1 MKVKARKTQCL
12 QKVGESCHVIQSA
25 ISPCSTARASWCDWR
40 FTSGTQRG
48 AQGAAPRRWRVLLHT
63 KRSSINGHKRFP
75 SKVALIARGTV
86 ASIKRRGGG
95 FVPLVSRQGS
105 LGSAPDDSSR
115 KFVRRR
121 GALDT
126 ARTCFTS
133 RACDELLGAG
143 SRARA
148 LKVACAFHERPVR
161 RSGEQKRWW

>member
-25 ISPCSTARASWCDWR
+25 IPLFDRASFLMRLAVYKWH
-40 FTSGTQRG
+40 TQRG

-86 ASIKRRGGG
+86 ASIKRRGRG

-161 RSGEQKRWW
+161 RSGEQKR